1 VKTQSLKGG
10 HEIKRQGV
18 GTLQAI
24 TLDLFSNPLLYI
36 WRRLGGE
43 IVRPEI
49 AASKRCHFVI
59 NVIFLY
65 ENLQKGPLLERMN
78 IIEANNQIK
87 NGN

>member
-24 TLDLFSNPLLYI
+24 TLDLFSSPLLNI

-49 AASKRCHFVI
+49 AASKGCHVVI

-65 ENLQKGPLLERMN
+65 ENLQKWSLLERRN
-78 IIEANNQIK
+78 IIEAQNQIK